1 MGQTSGNDLIVPPG
15 TRTPRNRCEYS
26 RAKTRRVRCSCR
38 YARWCIER
46 RKKRAREIID
56 HLDGRIA
63 QSSVVLEMAADKNEL
78 RTEFARPPS
87 RHAAAD
93 PEGPGFVGSGKHNP
107 AANGDRPA
115 TLGRL
120 EQLLDRGVEGVQ
132 VRMEDRRYPF
142 HPDSSISHA
151 FANSR
156 FLCYQVLRDRT

>member
-1 MGQTSGNDLIVPPG
+1 V
-15 TRTPRNRCEYS
+15 
-26 RAKTRRVRCSCR
+26 
-38 YARWCIER
+38 
-46 RKKRAREIID
+46 
-56 HLDGRIA
+56 
-63 QSSVVLEMAADKNEL
+63 
-78 RTEFARPPS
+78 
-87 RHAAAD
+87 D
-93 PEGPGFVGSGKHNP
+93 PESLGFVRSSEHNP

-115 TLGRL
+115 TQRRI